1 MFTLTQ
7 KQIDSYREIE
17 KLVEDWDVFIEHDE
31 NHEYYRISQE
41 YGMDAFM
48 DIELHKDWLIHRYLV
63 AKTMD
68 GYCKVYSKSHEL
80 LDDIEDIKDFI
91 KYVMKKLEH
100 AGEEWHKFKDATFF

>member
-48 DIELHKDWLIHRYLV
+48 DIELHKD
-63 AKTMD
+63 
-68 GYCKVYSKSHEL
+68 
-80 LDDIEDIKDFI
+80 
-91 KYVMKKLEH
+91 
-100 AGEEWHKFKDATFF
+100 